1 VQNAHLHRQY
11 EAAKSTMLQSAP
23 SAAALLVDHVVY
35 HGTRLNSPHLIHDGT
50 NGFDPALGA
59 AMPG

>member
-23 SAAALLVDHVVY
+23 SGAAPLVDHVVY
-35 HGTRLNSPHLIHDGT
+35 HGTRWNAPHLIHTGT
-50 NGFDPALGA
+50 KGFDPALGS
-59 AMPG
+59 G